1 MPQSTVDGWS
11 LPNHNSVVTASAPP
25 VTQANTAARPSVLT
39 QSVPTPFVPPPSYHQ
54 IVTVNQRDS
63 ALQSSHHTLV
73 RSSSPPASATPDSS
87 VISSPYH
94 LTTDHQRG
102 RATQS
107 TPAPSA
113 CATFYSSALSSPYQ
127 QETQRDRDQRLA
139 TLQSLVAHFEDR
151 GNFASARVIARL
163 IERSSPLHTRLTTS
177 NHSRADDSTAI
188 GNQRRPQTP
197 SPLTG
202 HTDVLTD
209 PSQRSWR
216 SYFNTADRLRDLTGY
231 QGDIA
236 NEASV
241 PTRRY
246 QPRSQTPPPA
256 YHLVEQTAVRI
267 TRADSLPS
275 YDDFMATPHKYTT

>member
-1 MPQSTVDGWS
+1 M
-11 LPNHNSVVTASAPP
+11 SAPP
-25 VTQANTAARPSVLT
+25 VTQANTAARPSVLAP
-39 QSVPTPFVPPPSYHQ
+39 SVPIPFVPPPSYHQ
-54 IVTVNQRDS
+54 IETVNQRDS
-63 ALQSSHHTLV
+63 DLQSSQHTLV
-73 RSSSPPASATPDSS
+73 RSTSPPASATPDSS
-87 VISSPYH
+87 VLSSPYH
-94 LTTDHQRG
+94 QTTDHQRG

-113 CATFYSSALSSPYQ
+113 SATFYSSALSSPYH

-163 IERSSPLHTRLTTS
+163 IERSVQPSSPLHTGRTTS
-177 NHSRADDSTAI
+177 NHSRADDSTAM
-188 GNQRRPQTP
+188 GDQRRPQTP
-197 SPLTG
+197 SPRTG

-209 PSQRSWR
+209 TSQRSWR
-216 SYFNTADRLRDLTGY
+216 SYFNTADRLRDLTGN

-241 PTRRY
+241 PSRRY

-275 YDDFMATPHKYTT
+275 YDDFMATPHKYTS